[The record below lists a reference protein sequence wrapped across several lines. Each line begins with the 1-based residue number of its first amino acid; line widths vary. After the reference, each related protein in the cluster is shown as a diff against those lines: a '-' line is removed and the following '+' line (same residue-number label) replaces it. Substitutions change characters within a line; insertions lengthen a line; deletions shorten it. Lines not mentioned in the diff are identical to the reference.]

1 MLKFANEDIARF
13 IEMVTEDKGVEVQ
26 HIKKEVVSY
35 THSGNRRKHTKVNLH
50 TLSVDALAML
60 SKTHGINVKVNK
72 GTCIFKIGKFKL
84 ETPIKDRVN
93 SIMFIVLLKNKG

>member
-1 MLKFANEDIARF
+1 MQFAKEDIARF
-13 IEMVTEDKGVEVQ
+13 IEIVTEDKGVEIQ

-35 THSGNRRKHTKVNLH
+35 IHTGNRRKHTKVNLH

-60 SKTHGINVKVNK
+60 SKTYGINVKVNK

-84 ETPIKDRVN
+84 ETPIKEWTN
-93 SIMFIVLLKNKG
+93 SIMFITLIKFNK